1 MMSAAS
7 KPVAFMSYTRFD
19 DEYQGAA
26 LTRLREELSKTV
38 QFLHGEEI
46 EIFQDVEGIKL
57 GQNIQQQITA
67 SLNETLLLIP
77 ILTPSYF
84 KSAWCRDEL
93 SSFLDRERQLGRN
106 DLIISI
112 YYQEVRELSE
122 AMKHP
127 GVRGFVN
134 DPLIQEI
141 APRLAS
147 DWRSLR
153 DQDLKAPAVKH
164 ELERIAR
171 RIIDVVQ
178 ELQNQSTVQP
188 SVDPSISG
196 MSGGNQSISATPT
209 PQPAPDN
216 TIEYQPAPGKE
227 VAVDRRKLRNVMIQN
242 FNQADL
248 TLLCDD
254 IQEELKKA
262 GIEQQVNLEIVG
274 GSGKELQI
282 LNLIQYLDRRGYL
295 SYLIAVVRSVRHE
308 LRDLT

>member
-122 AMKHP
+122 AMKYP

-188 SVDPSISG
+188 SASSAVSG
-196 MSGGNQSISATPT
+196 TFSE
-209 PQPAPDN
+209 D
-216 TIEYQPAPGKE
+216 QPAPGKN
-227 VAVDRRKLRNVMIQN
+227 VHVDQRQLRDVMVKH
-242 FNQADL
+242 FG
-248 TLLCDD
+248 
-254 IQEELKKA
+254 QEELALLCHDIELELGKA

-274 GSGKELQI
+274 GSGKAMQI
-282 LNLIQYLDRRGYL
+282 LNLIQYLYRRGYL
-295 SYLIAVVRSVRHE
+295 SYLVAAVRRERPGSI
-308 LRDLT
+308 

>member
-1 MMSAAS
+1 MKKAAGN
-7 KPVAFMSYTRFD
+7 PIAFMSYTRFD
-19 DEYQGAA
+19 DKYLGEA
-26 LTRLREELSKTV
+26 LTRFREELSDTIR
-38 QFLHGEEI
+38 FLNGREI

-84 KSAWCRDEL
+84 NSPWCREEL
-93 SSFLDRERQLGRN
+93 ELFLNRERQLGRN

-127 GVRGFVN
+127 DVRGPIN
-134 DPLIQEI
+134 DSLIREI

-147 DWRSLR
+147 DWRSLQK
-153 DQDLKAPAVKH
+153 QDLKASAVQD
-164 ELERIAR
+164 ELKLIAQ

-178 ELQNQSTVQP
+178 ELQSQPTVQP
-188 SVDPSISG
+188 SVSPAVSG
-196 MSGGNQSISATPT
+196 TFN
-209 PQPAPDN
+209 DD
-216 TIEYQPAPGKE
+216 QPAPGKN
-227 VAVDRRKLRNVMIQN
+227 VDVDQRQLRDVMVKH
-242 FNQADL
+242 FG
-248 TLLCDD
+248 
-254 IQEELKKA
+254 QEELALLCHDIELELEKA

-274 GSGKELQI
+274 GSGKAMQI

-295 SYLIAVVRSVRHE
+295 SYLVAAVQRARPGSI
-308 LRDLT
+308 

>member
-1 MMSAAS
+1 MKAAG
-7 KPVAFMSYTRFD
+7 KPIAFMSYTRFD
-19 DEYQGAA
+19 DKYLGEA
-26 LTRLREELSKTV
+26 LTRFREELSDTIR
-38 QFLHGEEI
+38 FLNGREI

-112 YYQEVRELSE
+112 YYQDVRELNE

-127 GVRGFVN
+127 RFHGPMN

-153 DQDLKAPAVKH
+153 DQDWKAPAVKH

-178 ELQNQSTVQP
+178 ELQSQPTVQP
-188 SVDPSISG
+188 SISPVV
-196 MSGGNQSISATPT
+196 SGKFSE
-209 PQPAPDN
+209 D
-216 TIEYQPAPGKE
+216 QPAPGKN
-227 VAVDRRKLRNVMIQN
+227 VNVNQRQLRDIMVKHFGQE
-242 FNQADL
+242 DL
-248 TLLCDD
+248 ALLCHD
-254 IQEELKKA
+254 IELELEKA

-274 GSGKELQI
+274 GSGKAMQI

-295 SYLIAVVRSVRHE
+295 SYLVAAVQRARPGSI
-308 LRDLT
+308 